1 MSTTILTQIAAL
13 IVAVFTLLGVL
24 SAIEAVMK
32 RRSAEGA
39 VAWVVSL
46 LTFPYL
52 AVPIYWIFGRTKFDG
67 YLEQRKAVERAV
79 LHDKTATSDALWP
92 NSVNPEDLPHS
103 LRALLGLSR
112 TTVSKGN
119 ALCLLIDGI
128 ETHQALLQAI
138 REATRHIYMVYYIIR
153 DDEIGREVIEAL
165 AEKTREGVSTYFIYD
180 EIGSRPFSK
189 SQLLEWALAQGIN
202 IVPFNTTRGRRNRF
216 QLNFRNHRKLVCIDS
231 RLTLLGGH
239 NIGREYLGRNAK
251 IGAWRDTHIK
261 IEGPAT
267 LAAELTFATDW
278 RWATGQQLDLR
289 LEAQPAGEQD
299 AKVLVFPSDP
309 ASDYE
314 EAGLMYHQLISDA
327 TERLWITSP
336 YFIPDNSI
344 ISALTLAVL
353 RGVDVRVMIPDNP
366 DGPIVAMAN
375 WSYTRELLPLGV
387 KVYRYRYGFMHQKV
401 ILVDGLLC
409 GIGTANFDN
418 RSFKLAFEVTAL
430 IDDADFCEQ
439 VANMLETDFARA
451 ELVSDEAFTQKP
463 WWFRPAMALARL
475 FSPIL

>member
-79 LHDKTATSDALWP
+79 LHDKNATSDALWP

-103 LRALLGLSR
+103 LKALLGLSR
-112 TTVSKGN
+112 TNVSRGN
-119 ALCLLIDGI
+119 SLRLLIDGI
-128 ETHQALLQAI
+128 ETHEALLQAI
-138 REATRHIYMVYYIIR
+138 REATHHIYMVYYIIR

-165 AEKTREGVSTYFIYD
+165 AQKTLEGVSTYLIYD
-180 EIGSRPFSK
+180 EIGSRAFSK
-189 SQLLEWALAQGIN
+189 SQVVEWGLAQGIN

-216 QLNFRNHRKLVCIDS
+216 QLNFRNHRKLVCVDS

-239 NIGREYLGRNAK
+239 NIGREYLGRNPK
-251 IGAWRDTHIK
+251 IGAWRDTHIQ

-289 LEAQPAGEQD
+289 LEPQLAAEQD

-387 KVYRYRYGFMHQKV
+387 KVYRYRQGFMHQKV
-401 ILVDGLLC
+401 ILVDDLVC

-430 IDDADFCEQ
+430 IDDSDFCAQ
-439 VANMLETDFARA
+439 VAKMLETDFAQA
-451 ELVSDEAFTQKP
+451 ESVSQEAFNQKP
-463 WWFRPAMALARL
+463 WWFQAAMALARL
-475 FSPIL
+475 FSPVL